1 MRGFES
7 YKDFE
12 PANEPIKSLS
22 PESEPEPDEVITWE
36 KGEKKYWEML
46 AVSLGLNKDATPEEI
61 AEQIRKNKIRDLN
74 LPEDATD
81 RQIEAVEFQAKLKK
95 KLGAEGED
103 EVA

>member
-22 PESEPEPDEVITWE
+22 AESEPDEVITWE

-61 AEQIRKNKIRDLN
+61 AEQIRKNKARDLN

-81 RQIEAVEFQAKLKK
+81 RQIEAAEFQAKLKK
-95 KLGAEGED
+95 KLEGGEED
-103 EVA
+103 KAA